1 MSNEGSDAMLAWRNR
16 FLQNGTLCEDRYH
29 EAWQDAEQLERSRL
43 ISVEQWIGL
52 TKLANRAL
60 HAGEDAPSL

>member
-1 MSNEGSDAMLAWRNR
+1 MSIEGSDAMLAWRNR
-16 FLQNGTLCEDRYH
+16 FLRNGDLSEDRYH

-52 TKLANRAL
+52 TKVANRAL
-60 HAGEDAPSL
+60 QSGESLPR